1 MSVTKPFD
9 PFRSKRLV
17 YRAVE
22 DTPEDEAFVYSIQRD
37 AEAQSG
43 ASYGLLRP
51 ESKRSSNKFKEHV
64 AEKCILG
71 AIVCLPPASKDE
83 VAGKPIGIV
92 CLKANP
98 PHFAHHRNSDIS
110 IDIAREYR
118 GKGYGTEAIIWS
130 LWYGFQIAGLHRI
143 EIHAFSFNTGA
154 VRLYERLGFKEEGRL
169 RERMWFY
176 GGWHDDVVFGIL
188 EHEWREIVKGSQE
201 NIIINKDRVS
211 GSDYNN

>member
-1 MSVTKPFD
+1 MSATKPFD
-9 PFRSKRLV
+9 PFRSERLV

-64 AEKCILG
+64 AENCILG

-92 CLKANP
+92 CIKANP
-98 PHFAHHRNSDIS
+98 PHFSHHRNSDIS

-118 GKGYGTEAIIWS
+118 GKGYGAEAIMWS
-130 LWYGFQIAGLHRI
+130 LWYGFQMAGLHRI

-169 RERMWFY
+169 RERMWFD
-176 GGWHDDVVFGIL
+176 GGWHDDVVFGML
-188 EHEWREIVKGSQE
+188 EHEWRGMSKEARKIS
-201 NIIINKDRVS
+201 S
-211 GSDYNN
+211 